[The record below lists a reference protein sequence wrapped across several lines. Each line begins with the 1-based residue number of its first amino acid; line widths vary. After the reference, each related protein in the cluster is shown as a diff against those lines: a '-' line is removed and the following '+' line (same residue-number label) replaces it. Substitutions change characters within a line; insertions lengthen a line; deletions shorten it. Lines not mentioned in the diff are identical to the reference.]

1 MAMMEA
7 MAGQRAVRRV
17 VDGHCQV
24 GVDELQDS
32 LYCFVSP
39 VGND

>member
-7 MAGQRAVRRV
+7 MAGQRAVRRL
-17 VDGHCQV
+17 VDGHRQV
-24 GVDELQDS
+24 GVDELQAS
-32 LYCFVSP
+32 LYCSVSA